1 MCHYVND
8 WLEREETMTK
18 YKRFPRETAR
28 DFALR
33 VLKGNILSFELM
45 PGTAI
50 SENEIATELGIS
62 RTPVREAII
71 ELSKAYLIEIYP
83 QKGSFISLID
93 PKMVEEA
100 RFLRKV
106 TDTAVIETACDEID
120 EEGIALLEDNVTLQ
134 EFYLS
139 KGMTDKLFDLD
150 NQFHK
155 IIYAIAKKDIIY
167 EIHSTLM
174 IHFDRVR
181 NLSVETAKDFK
192 VVGDH
197 RAMLEAIR
205 SRDKKTAAQ
214 LVEKHLNRYPIDEKD
229 IRSQRPEYFKA

>member
-1 MCHYVND
+1 MV
-8 WLEREETMTK
+8 K
-18 YKRFPRETAR
+18 YKKLPRETAR
-28 DFALR
+28 DYALR
-33 VLKGNILSFELM
+33 VLKDSILSFELE
-45 PGTAI
+45 PGTAV
-50 SENEIATELGIS
+50 SENEIAAELGIS

-71 ELSKAYLIEIYP
+71 ELSKAYLIEIFP

-100 RFLRKV
+100 RFLRKI
-106 TDTAVIETACDEID
+106 TDIAVIEEVCEIA
-120 EEGIALLEDNVTLQ
+120 EEADIALLEDNVALQ
-134 EFYLS
+134 AFYLS
-139 KGMTDKLFDLD
+139 KGMTEKLFDLD

-155 IIYAIAKKDIIY
+155 SIYEIARKDIIY

-197 RAMLEAIR
+197 RAMLDAIKAG
-205 SRDKKTAAQ
+205 DKQAAAA
-214 LVEKHLNRYPIDEKD
+214 LVDKHLNRYPIDEKA
-229 IRSQRPEYFKA
+229 IREHKPDYFKE

>member
-1 MCHYVND
+1 MEVYPK
-8 WLEREETMTK
+8 LRG
-18 YKRFPRETAR
+18 ETAR
-28 DFALR
+28 DYALR
-33 VLKGNILSFELM
+33 VLKGNIISLDLK

-50 SENEIATELGIS
+50 SENELATELGIS
-62 RTPVREAII
+62 RTPVREAVI
-71 ELSKAYLIEIYP
+71 ELAKAYLIEIYP
-83 QKGSFISLID
+83 QRGSFVSLID

-100 RFLRKV
+100 RFLRRI

-120 EEGIALLEDNVTLQ
+120 EEGIALLEDNVSLQ

-139 KGMTDKLFDLD
+139 KEMTEKIFELD
-150 NQFHK
+150 NLFHK
-155 IIYAIAKKDIIY
+155 SIYKIAKKDIIY

-181 NLSVETAKDFK
+181 TLSVETVKDLK

-197 RAMLEAIR
+197 RKMLEAIKAK
-205 SRDKKTAAQ
+205 DKLTAVE
-214 LVEKHLNRYPIDEKD
+214 LVNKHLGRYKIDEKE